1 MMTHAASSTQPALR
15 PNALAAPASGIV
27 EVFDYGRH
35 VEGLLPLW
43 VGEGD
48 VPTPD
53 FMIKAANDSLAQGET
68 FYTYQAGIPPLRE
81 AIAGYLSRLY
91 ARTVNPDR
99 IYVTSGGM
107 HALQIAITMIAG
119 PGDEVIV
126 PTPAWPNFIGALSVS
141 GATPVEVAMGFDA
154 ADGWQLDLAKLE
166 AAITPKSRAIIINSP
181 ANPTGWTARQDELA
195 SILSLAR
202 KHGLWILADEI
213 YGQFFFGGDDSAA
226 QRAPSFRDV
235 MNADDKV
242 MFIQTFSKNWA
253 MTGWRLG
260 WLEAPP
266 EYGTII
272 TNLIQYSSSGTPVF
286 IQRAGIAAIG
296 GGDAFIVEQVKRAR
310 TNRDILLNALSA
322 TNRFRIARP
331 PGAFYLF
338 FGVDGVEDSRALAF
352 KLIDDAKIGLAPGS
366 AFGAAGAGFLRMC
379 YLRQKADI
387 VEVARR
393 LCAGVARL

>member
-1 MMTHAASSTQPALR
+1 MMTHAASSTYPALR

-27 EVFDYGRH
+27 EVFDYGRD

-48 VPTPD
+48 VPTPE
-53 FMIKAANDSLAQGET
+53 FMIKAANVSLAQGET

-81 AIAGYLSRLY
+81 SIAGYLSRLY
-91 ARTVNPDR
+91 SRSINPDR

-154 ADGWQLDLAKLE
+154 ADGWQLDLTKLE

-195 SILSLAR
+195 SILALAR
-202 KHGLWILADEI
+202 KHGLWVLADEI
-213 YGQFFFGGDDSAA
+213 YGQFFFEGDGGAA

-235 MNADDKV
+235 MEADDKV

-260 WLEAPP
+260 WLEAPA
-266 EYGTII
+266 EHGKTI

-296 GGDAFIVEQVKRAR
+296 GGDAFIAEQVERAR
-310 TNRDILLNALSA
+310 TNRDILIDALSA

-366 AFGAAGAGFLRMC
+366 AFGAGGAGFLRMC
-379 YLRQKADI
+379 YLRQQADI

-393 LCAGVARL
+393 LCASVARL